1 VVSASFGFPH
11 YQIYPGATTPI
22 YIWHGVCVT
31 ENLTWSFRG
40 EIMLTRKFTYVT
52 CPCGHRGAIVESEN
66 AEQRSGDWYMASL
79 RDLEHKGTYD
89 GPDDLFG
96 EMSPSCP
103 KCGASLTP
111 SHISSQTLRG
121 FASRGERAKS
131 RAVAVGSRLWKD
143 GTLAL

>member
-1 VVSASFGFPH
+1 MSFSLRIGSCSSKTRAYRPTH
-11 YQIYPGATTPI
+11 PNCTTAI

-31 ENLTWSFRG
+31 ENLTGHVGGNHDGPNIYLCNLS
-40 EIMLTRKFTYVT
+40 
-52 CPCGHRGAIVESEN
+52 CGHRDAIVESEN

-89 GPDDLFG
+89 GPDDLFA

-111 SHISSQTLRG
+111 GHISSQTLRG
-121 FASRGERAKS
+121 FASRGERAMS
-131 RAVAVGSRLWKD
+131 RVVGVGSRL
-143 GTLAL
+143 